1 MQVEVFFP
9 ECNRIKRLTY
19 YSKLNKYLCM
29 TALSTFDK
37 EILYKQIPYHYP
49 EPVVGY
55 SNTVLDVDIFVV
67 RLFSV

>member
-1 MQVEVFFP
+1 
-9 ECNRIKRLTY
+9 
-19 YSKLNKYLCM
+19 M

-37 EILYKQIPYHYP
+37 EILYKQIPYYYP